1 MSDTVFIIFMFSLVA
16 ANIVFC
22 IWVLSG
28 NKRDKKDVGTI
39 LKASDDMITGL
50 ERFMDS
56 FPKMT
61 EEFVSDVTPAIDSY
75 IKERVEAYIQASA
88 VVMPTVTDIQEPDP
102 IREPDTNFGTDRV
115 RYSGESNPDY
125 KPLTEGVVFEEIE
138 AAIENACG
146 PELYKDTFLHEP
158 EKAFRASTGKQ
169 VNIRPEYHRNIL
181 LILEAAGCDCVTLT
195 GFLDNVLA
203 HHFKNYGNNIGKII
217 NSRFTNPESL

>member
-1 MSDTVFIIFMFSLVA
+1 MMDIIFIITIIIVNVVLLTYLLV
-16 ANIVFC
+16 N
-22 IWVLSG
+22 G
-28 NKRDKKDVGTI
+28 KRDKCKSNIIEV
-39 LKASDDMITGL
+39 LKASGTMISALDTF
-50 ERFMDS
+50 RKNIPQMS
-56 FPKMT
+56 
-61 EEFVSDVTPAIDSY
+61 EEFVSDVKPAIDSY

-88 VVMPTVTDIQEPDP
+88 VVMPTVTDIQELDS
-102 IREPDTNFGTDRV
+102 IRESVDNFGTDIVPR
-115 RYSGESNPDY
+115 GDESAPDY
-125 KPLTEGVVFEEIE
+125 KPKAQGLSFEEIE

-203 HHFKNYGNNIGKII
+203 HHFKNYGNNIGKMM

>member
-1 MSDTVFIIFMFSLVA
+1 MMDIIFIITIIIVNVVLLTYLLV
-16 ANIVFC
+16 N
-22 IWVLSG
+22 G
-28 NKRDKKDVGTI
+28 KRDKCKSNIIEV
-39 LKASDDMITGL
+39 LKASGTMISALDTF
-50 ERFMDS
+50 RKNIPQMS
-56 FPKMT
+56 
-61 EEFVSDVTPAIDSY
+61 EEFVSDVKPAIDSY

-125 KPLTEGVVFEEIE
+125 KPLTEGVAFEEIE

-146 PELYKDTFLHEP
+146 LELYKGTFLHEP

>member
-1 MSDTVFIIFMFSLVA
+1 MSDTVFIIFMFSLIA
-16 ANIVFC
+16 ANVIFC

-28 NKRDKKDVGTI
+28 DKRDKKDVGTI

-75 IKERVEAYIQASA
+75 IKERVEAYIQTSA
-88 VVMPTVTDIQEPDP
+88 AVMPTVTDIQELDP
-102 IREPDTNFGTDRV
+102 IREADDNFGTDRAPCG
-115 RYSGESNPDY
+115 GEAAPDY
-125 KPLTEGVVFEEIE
+125 KPMAQGLSFDEIE
-138 AAIENACG
+138 TAIENACASN
-146 PELYKDTFLHEP
+146 LYKDTFLHEP

-181 LILEAAGCDCVTLT
+181 LILEAAGCDCATLT

-203 HHFKNYGNNIGKII
+203 HHFKNYGCNIGKII
-217 NSRFTNPESL
+217 NSRFINSESL

>member
-1 MSDTVFIIFMFSLVA
+1 MMYIFFIIA
-16 ANIVFC
+16 IIIVNVILFTYLF
-22 IWVLSG
+22 VNG
-28 NKRDKKDVGTI
+28 KRDKCKSDIIEV
-39 LKASDDMITGL
+39 LKASGTMISALDTF
-50 ERFMDS
+50 RKNIPQMS
-56 FPKMT
+56 
-61 EEFVSDVTPAIDSY
+61 EEFVSDVKPAIDSY
-75 IKERVEAYIQASA
+75 IRERVEAYIQASA

-115 RYSGESNPDY
+115 RYGGESDPDY
-125 KPLTEGVVFEEIE
+125 KPLTEGVAFEEIE

-181 LILEAAGCDCVTLT
+181 LILEAAGCDCATLT
-195 GFLDNVLA
+195 GFLDNVLD

-217 NSRFTNPESL
+217 NSRYLNPESL

>member
-1 MSDTVFIIFMFSLVA
+1 MSDTVFIIFMFSLIA
-16 ANIVFC
+16 ANIIFC

-28 NKRDKKDVGTI
+28 DKRDKKDVGTI

-75 IKERVEAYIQASA
+75 IKERVEAYIQTSA
-88 VVMPTVTDIQEPDP
+88 AVMPTVTDIQELDP
-102 IREPDTNFGTDRV
+102 IREANDNFSTDRAPCG
-115 RYSGESNPDY
+115 GEAAPDY
-125 KPLTEGVVFEEIE
+125 KPMAQGLFFDEIE
-138 AAIENACG
+138 TAIENACASN
-146 PELYKDTFLHEP
+146 LYKDTFLHGP

-181 LILEAAGCDCVTLT
+181 LILEAAGCDCATLT

-203 HHFKNYGNNIGKII
+203 HHFKNYGCNIGKII
-217 NSRFTNPESL
+217 NSRFINPESL